1 MLKMLIGDYR
11 CTPMDKKTVY
21 YGFNIFD
28 NGNERFFICH
38 SWLSVCDT
46 HLKNGARRVFFRMI
60 TVLITIATSII
71 DEFLQLHFFLIRVLS
86 KLFMFFSFSHNDVM
100 TCVTLTSGDGE
111 YSATNWWTT
120 VHSTPCSPIFLG
132 RAMRIGT
139 PTISPPVSVT
149 VVGKCNR
156 MVPSFPLTNILC
168 GIPSLILRSVNPISS
183 SGLKKMR
190 CESDMW
196 KF

>member
-28 NGNERFFICH
+28 NGNERFFICR

-71 DEFLQLHFFLIRVLS
+71 DEFLQLYFFDTSVVKIIHVFFLFLI
-86 KLFMFFSFSHNDVM
+86 M
-100 TCVTLTSGDGE
+100 TWWRVTLTSGDGE

-190 CESDMW
+190 CESDMR

>member
-1 MLKMLIGDYR
+1 M
-11 CTPMDKKTVY
+11 
-21 YGFNIFD
+21 
-28 NGNERFFICH
+28 
-38 SWLSVCDT
+38 CDT
-46 HLKNGARRVFFRMI
+46 HLKNGARRIFFSDDHGVDYYCDIDHRWI
-60 TVLITIATSII
+60 PTIIFFWYECCQNYSCY
-71 DEFLQLHFFLIRVLS
+71 FLFLI
-86 KLFMFFSFSHNDVM
+86 M
-100 TCVTLTSGDGE
+100 TWWRVTLTSGDGE

-190 CESDMW
+190 CESDMR